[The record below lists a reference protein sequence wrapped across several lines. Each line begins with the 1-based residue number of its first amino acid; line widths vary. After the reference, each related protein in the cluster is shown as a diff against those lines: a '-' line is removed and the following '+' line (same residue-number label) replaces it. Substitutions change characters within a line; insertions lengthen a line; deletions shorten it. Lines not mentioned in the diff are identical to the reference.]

1 MAPTAQNNENT
12 FLTDV
17 QTLRARAKEHLDQGP
32 VTPNYG
38 GDVQRAIALLQT
50 VVATEIVCVLRYTMN
65 SIAAT
70 GINSEAV
77 AAEFAEHADDERQH
91 MTMAAERIDQL
102 GGTPNLDPEGLAT
115 RSATEYG
122 NGGDLVQMI
131 TDNLVAERVVIE
143 HYRELIRYFG
153 ENDPTT
159 RIMLEKI
166 LSDEEDHAIDMHDLL
181 VAHEGKP
188 MLPGD

>member
-1 MAPTAQNNENT
+1 MAQTAQGDEKT

-32 VTPNYG
+32 VTQNYG
-38 GDVQRAIALLQT
+38 GDARKAIALLQT

-70 GINSEAV
+70 GINSESV
-77 AAEFAEHADDERQH
+77 AAEFAEHAEDERQH
-91 MTMAAERIDQL
+91 MKMAAERIDQL

-122 NGGDLVQMI
+122 NGGNLVQMI

-159 RIMLEKI
+159 RVMLEKI
-166 LSDEEDHAIDMHDLL
+166 LGDEEDHAIDMHDLL
-181 VAHEGKP
+181 VAHEGTP
-188 MLPGD
+188 MLPGN